1 MNKYS
6 PKIDDIRARVLDT
19 ESVLNFMRDR
29 ENLQTMLDH
38 DSPEDPIRAMLEG
51 AYISISG
58 ANELCIALQEAKE
71 EDFLA
76 EYKAAAIEAMDN
88 ARALMP
94 GIGSGED
101 PDSDHP
107 EAQTDIQAPIKESGD
122 LTAGQ
127 SAMSPAD
134 NRLKE
139 LSDELQK
146 AADTSAAISK
156 VIESFMIE
164 RTYQSCPDWVESD
177 FLLGGLIQANGI
189 LGNHICHLADSISY
203 AREQGGES

>member
-1 MNKYS
+1 
-6 PKIDDIRARVLDT
+6 
-19 ESVLNFMRDR
+19 
-29 ENLQTMLDH
+29 MLD
-38 DSPEDPIRAMLEG
+38 S
-51 AYISISG
+51 AYNSISE
-58 ANELCIALQEAKE
+58 ANEFCIELQEASEK
-71 EDFLA
+71 DFLA

-94 GIGSGED
+94 GRGPGED
-101 PDSDHP
+101 PGSDHP
-107 EAQTDIQAPIKESGD
+107 EALADIQAPIKESGNLD
-122 LTAGQ
+122 TSQ
-127 SAMSPAD
+127 SALSPTD

-146 AADTSAAISK
+146 AADTSAAVSK

-189 LGNHICHLADSISY
+189 LGSHICHLVESISY